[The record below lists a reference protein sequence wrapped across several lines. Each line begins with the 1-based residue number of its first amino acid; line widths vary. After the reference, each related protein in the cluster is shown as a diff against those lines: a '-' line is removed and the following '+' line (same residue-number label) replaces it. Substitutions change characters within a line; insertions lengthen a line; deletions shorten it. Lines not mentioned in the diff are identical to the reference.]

1 MSILYSK
8 NFDSFDWGWL
18 VISFGMALGA
28 GIVLVPV
35 TVGVSGIF
43 IYLISALFAYP
54 AIFLFQKLY
63 MNTLFDT
70 KESKC
75 YSETIKDLL
84 GEKWSIVLGF
94 LYFIM
99 MSIWTIVYAETV
111 ANALSDYLY
120 HFNIINIRLDNST
133 IYSLILMIILVAIG
147 TKSKNL
153 LFKASTLLT
162 LILLCSVIV
171 AAIYVIPE
179 WNFSQLNIHPKG
191 WEAVPKTIIMIPFSL
206 TTILFIQSLSPMV
219 MGYREQYSKDNDLAK
234 YKAQRTMKIAFF
246 TLLIIVSFYVLS
258 LALIIPQDQAILAKN
273 HNQSVFSVLLK
284 IYSHNTFLQIL
295 GVIIN
300 ICAILAAF
308 LSILTGMRE
317 SLRGVLLNITKKFF
331 DKNKFSSN
339 QIEATI
345 IILIILLTW
354 LSIIFKIPIFYLV
367 PWCGPIFG
375 IIGCL
380 IPAYIVFKVDRFA
393 KYKTIS
399 VYYIVLVGIILC
411 ISPLLSAYL

>member
-63 MNTLFDT
+63 INTLFDT

-120 HFNIINIRLDNST
+120 HFNIINIRLDNSS

-147 TKSKNL
+147 TK
-153 LFKASTLLT
+153 
-162 LILLCSVIV
+162 V
-171 AAIYVIPE
+171 
-179 WNFSQLNIHPKG
+179 
-191 WEAVPKTIIMIPFSL
+191 
-206 TTILFIQSLSPMV
+206 
-219 MGYREQYSKDNDLAK
+219 
-234 YKAQRTMKIAFF
+234 
-246 TLLIIVSFYVLS
+246 
-258 LALIIPQDQAILAKN
+258 
-273 HNQSVFSVLLK
+273 K
-284 IYSHNTFLQIL
+284 IYYLKH
-295 GVIIN
+295 
-300 ICAILAAF
+300 
-308 LSILTGMRE
+308 
-317 SLRGVLLNITKKFF
+317 LL
-331 DKNKFSSN
+331 
-339 QIEATI
+339 
-345 IILIILLTW
+345 
-354 LSIIFKIPIFYLV
+354 Y
-367 PWCGPIFG
+367 
-375 IIGCL
+375 
-380 IPAYIVFKVDRFA
+380 
-393 KYKTIS
+393 
-399 VYYIVLVGIILC
+399 
-411 ISPLLSAYL
+411 